1 MVKDGEMAITKLANR
16 KQADAFIDGAPDAKP
31 APKLRGRKKP
41 ITLTFPPD
49 LLDRFDAAAAKHDR
63 SRASMLVVVVR
74 DWLEREAA
82 A

>member
-1 MVKDGEMAITKLANR
+1 MAITKLAKRN
-16 KQADAFIDGAPDAKP
+16 QVDVFIGGAPDAPK

-63 SRASMLVVVVR
+63 SRASMLVIVVR
-74 DWLEREAA
+74 DWLDREAA
-82 A
+82 

>member
-1 MVKDGEMAITKLANR
+1 MAITKPAKL
-16 KQADAFIDGAPDAKP
+16 KQVDTFIDGAPDSKP
-31 APKLRGRKKP
+31 APKLRGKKKP

-49 LLDRFDAAAAKHDR
+49 LLEQFDAAAARHDR

-74 DWLEREAA
+74 DWLQKQTEAA

>member
-1 MVKDGEMAITKLANR
+1 MAITKMAKRN
-16 KQADAFIDGAPDAKP
+16 QVDAFIEGAPDAKQ

-49 LLDRFDAAAAKHDR
+49 LLDKFDAAAARHDR
-63 SRASMLVVVVR
+63 SRASMLVIVVR

-82 A
+82 